1 MRRREWHFMATM
13 GLAHGVQHFFMRL
26 LPPLIPV
33 WGAVFGYP
41 LWKLGLL
48 LGAMSFG
55 SAVGQAPLGVLSDR
69 YDGKYILGTGIGSIG
84 VCFVVFAVAPVVAP
98 GVHWVVDGYVIDSQ
112 YLIMFVS
119 IFLAGIGMATLHP
132 TGYPLI
138 TANMDETRKGKALGV
153 WGSGAKFGDGLAP
166 AAVGVLLLVVSWD
179 YILIAFGLLAIA
191 FAFVLFSMLE
201 AYETAPEDRGKS
213 DDDPDVDVWRIDRR
227 LYVYPMLLIFLFF
240 AIRGIGANGVNV
252 FIPEFITSV
261 YGYSLT
267 VFDYT
272 VTPESTA
279 SLYYSALMLT
289 AGFVQLGTGV
299 LVDRYDGRVVILG
312 FLSVSAVVLGVLS
325 VATLS
330 SATLFFVLILFG
342 GAMWGMAP
350 ARDRLIS
357 EITPEAR
364 EGRTFGY
371 LWTGIGLVS
380 AASPV
385 IIGYIGEVTGLRH
398 AFVILSVAIVVS
410 AIPIALLF
418 SGRVYLQ
425 SDQLTTETTGD

>member
-1 MRRREWHFMATM
+1 MRRREWHFVATM

-33 WGAVFGYP
+33 WGTVFGYP

-55 SAVGQAPLGVLSDR
+55 NAVGQAPLGVLSDR
-69 YDGKYILGTGIGSIG
+69 YDGKYILGAGIGTIG
-84 VCFVVFAVAPVVAP
+84 ACFVVFAAAPIVAPDIQWVLE
-98 GVHWVVDGYVIDSQ
+98 GYVVDAQ
-112 YLIMFVS
+112 YLLMFVS
-119 IFLAGIGMATLHP
+119 IFLSGIGMATLHP

-179 YILIAFGLLAIA
+179 NILFTFGLLAIV

-201 AYETAPEDRGKS
+201 AYDTAPEGRGKS
-213 DDDPDVDVWRIDRR
+213 DDAPDVDVWRIDRR

-267 VFDYT
+267 VFGYT
-272 VTPESTA
+272 VTAESTA

-312 FLSVSAVVLGVLS
+312 FLSVSAIVLGVLS

-330 SATLFFVLILFG
+330 PAALFFVLILFG

-385 IIGYIGEVTGLRH
+385 IIGYIGEVAGLRE
-398 AFVILSVAIVVS
+398 AFVVLSVAIVVS

-425 SDQLTTETTGD
+425 SEQLTTETTGD

>member
-1 MRRREWHFMATM
+1 MSHREWHFVATM

-69 YDGKYILGTGIGSIG
+69 YDGRYILGTGIGAIG
-84 VCFVVFAVAPVVAP
+84 VFFIVFASAPVVAP
-98 GVHWVVDGYVIDSQ
+98 GVHWVIDGYVIDGQ
-112 YLIMFVS
+112 YLIMLVS

-138 TANMDETRKGKALGV
+138 TANMDEERKGKALGV

-166 AAVGVLLLVVSWD
+166 ATVGVLLLVVSWD
-179 YILIAFGLLAIA
+179 YILISFGVIAIA
-191 FAFVLFSMLE
+191 FGFALFSMLE
-201 AYETAPEDRGKS
+201 AYETAPDSRGEAADS
-213 DDDPDVDVWRIDRR
+213 DDVDVWRIDRR

-252 FIPEFITSV
+252 FIPEFVTSI

-267 VFDYT
+267 IFGLA

-299 LVDRYDGRVVILG
+299 LVDRYDGRAVILG
-312 FLSVSAVVLGVLS
+312 FLAVSAVVLGVLS

-330 SATLFFVLILFG
+330 PAALFLVLILFG

-380 AASPV
+380 AVSPV
-385 IIGYIGEVTGLRH
+385 VIGYIGEVVGLRQ
-398 AFVILSVAIVVS
+398 AFAVLTVAIVVS

-418 SGRVYLQ
+418 SCRVYLRT
-425 SDQLTTETTGD
+425 DQLMAETTGD